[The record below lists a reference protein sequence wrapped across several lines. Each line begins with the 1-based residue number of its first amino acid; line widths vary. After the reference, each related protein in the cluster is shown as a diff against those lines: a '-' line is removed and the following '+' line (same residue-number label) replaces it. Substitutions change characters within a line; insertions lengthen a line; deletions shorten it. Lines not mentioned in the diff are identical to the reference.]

1 MRYRILPW
9 AEHLAAEAEA
19 IRALKA
25 AGFEV
30 GRNGE
35 GVVIRGPGFTLHARV
50 ARAVVAD
57 VLPDGALDA
66 RRWAA

>member
-30 GRNGE
+30 GRNHE
-35 GVVIRGPGFTLHARV
+35 GVTISGRGFTLHARV

-66 RRWAA
+66 RRAAA